1 MTAFRCRVSQARILS
16 FALSIGV
23 LAAGGALVAHDGD
36 TEVAGTLVGVWESV
50 APLGVDCQT
59 REPFGPLIR
68 TVYTL
73 HQGGTMS
80 EQNTDPTEGPYR
92 TSGVGIWKPTS
103 DRTYTATYGH
113 YGFDPVSRELNA
125 IVKARTRIRLSRDG
139 KSFTENGT
147 FEVFDAAGNP
157 LLDPSGA
164 PIAGCFAATA
174 HRLTF

>member
-1 MTAFRCRVSQARILS
+1 MTAIRRRVSAARILL
-16 FALSIGV
+16 FALAIGV
-23 LAAGGALVAHDGD
+23 LAAGGALVAHDS
-36 TEVAGTLVGVWESV
+36 EAEAGTLVGVWESV
-50 APLGVDCQT
+50 APLGLDCQT
-59 REPFGPLIR
+59 QEPYGPLIR
-68 TVYTL
+68 SVYTV

-80 EQNTDPTEGPYR
+80 EQNTDPIEGPYR
-92 TSGVGIWKPTS
+92 TPGAGTWKPTS
-103 DRTYTATYGH
+103 DRTYTAIYGH
-113 YGFDPVSRELNA
+113 YGFDPLSRELNA

-164 PIAGCFAATA
+164 PITGCFTATA

>member
-50 APLGVDCQT
+50 APLGLDCQT

-80 EQNTDPTEGPYR
+80 EQNTDPIEGPYR